1 MDNVI
6 HSGSSLYSFARI
18 YDTAMKIYAR
28 TRFAS
33 LFLIALF
40 TSSLLLAG
48 CGGPPRNNPLVD
60 ESRAAYAAAASD
72 PDVVSKAPDVL
83 QQAEA
88 DLRRSEQLLSDGA
101 DPVEVEHYAYL
112 AKQRIAIAQETV
124 RLKLAE
130 ESIKRAEIE
139 RKEVQLEAR
148 TAEAERARAE
158 AEASRLEAERRAA
171 EAEASRE
178 LAEDKTREA
187 QLAREQAEQ
196 ALARA
201 QELANRIAELEA
213 EQTARGLVLTLSD
226 VLFDVDKAD
235 LKPGAQRAID
245 ELANFLNE
253 YPERNVLIEG
263 FTDNTGSDEYNM
275 DLSSR
280 RAASVKSALVTRG
293 IGDSR
298 VRTIGYGETFPKA
311 TNGTAAGRQ
320 QNRRVEVI
328 ISDKSGNIPTR
339 TN

>member
-1 MDNVI
+1 
-6 HSGSSLYSFARI
+6 
-18 YDTAMKIYAR
+18 MKISAR
-28 TRFAS
+28 YTP
-33 LFLIALF
+33 LLLIALF
-40 TSSLLLAG
+40 AGSLMVAA
-48 CGGPPRNNPLVD
+48 CGGPPRYNPLVD
-60 ESRAAYAAAASD
+60 ESRAAYADAASD
-72 PDVVSKAPDVL
+72 PDVVSNAPNVL
-83 QQAEA
+83 QEAEA
-88 DLRRSEQLLSDGA
+88 DLRRSEQLLHEGG
-101 DPVEVEHYAYL
+101 DPAEVEHYAYL
-112 AKQRIAIAQETV
+112 AKQRVAIAHETT
-124 RLKLAE
+124 RLKQAE
-130 ESIKRAEIE
+130 AAIKRAEVE

-148 TAEAERARAE
+148 TVEAELARAE
-158 AEASRLEAERRAA
+158 AEASRREAERRAA
-171 EAEASRE
+171 EAEANRE
-178 LAEDKTREA
+178 LAEQRAREA
-187 QLAREQAEQ
+187 QLARQQAEQ

-263 FTDNTGSDEYNM
+263 FTDNTGTDEYNL

-280 RAASVKSALVTRG
+280 RAASVKAALVARG

-298 VRTIGYGETFPKA
+298 VRTIGYGEEYPKA

-320 QNRRVEVI
+320 LNRRVEVI

>member
-1 MDNVI
+1 
-6 HSGSSLYSFARI
+6 
-18 YDTAMKIYAR
+18 MKISAC
-28 TRFAS
+28 TRY
-33 LFLIALF
+33 
-40 TSSLLLAG
+40 TSLLLVILFAGSLLVAG
-48 CGGPPRNNPLVD
+48 CGGPPRYNPLVD
-60 ESRAAYAAAASD
+60 ESRASYADAASD
-72 PDVVSKAPDVL
+72 PDVVANAPDVL
-83 QQAEA
+83 QAAEA
-88 DLRRSEQLLSDGA
+88 DLRRSEQLLHDGA
-101 DPVEVEHYAYL
+101 DPEEVEHYAYL
-112 AKQRIAIAQETV
+112 AKQRVAIARETA
-124 RLKLAE
+124 RLKQAE
-130 ESIKRAEIE
+130 ASIKRAEVE

-148 TAEAERARAE
+148 TVEAEAARAE
-158 AEASRLEAERRAA
+158 AEASRREAERRAA
-171 EAEASRE
+171 EAESNRE
-178 LAEDKTREA
+178 LAEQKAQEA
-187 QLAREQAEQ
+187 QLARQQAEQ

-263 FTDNTGSDEYNM
+263 FTDNTGSNEYNL

-280 RAASVKSALVTRG
+280 RAMSVKTALVARG

-298 VRTIGYGETFPKA
+298 VRTIGYGEEYPKA

-320 QNRRVEVI
+320 LNRRVEVI

-339 TN
+339 SN

>member
-1 MDNVI
+1 
-6 HSGSSLYSFARI
+6 
-18 YDTAMKIYAR
+18 
-28 TRFAS
+28 
-33 LFLIALF
+33 
-40 TSSLLLAG
+40 
-48 CGGPPRNNPLVD
+48 
-60 ESRAAYAAAASD
+60 
-72 PDVVSKAPDVL
+72 
-83 QQAEA
+83 
-88 DLRRSEQLLSDGA
+88 
-101 DPVEVEHYAYL
+101 
-112 AKQRIAIAQETV
+112 
-124 RLKLAE
+124 
-130 ESIKRAEIE
+130 
-139 RKEVQLEAR
+139 
-148 TAEAERARAE
+148 
-158 AEASRLEAERRAA
+158 
-171 EAEASRE
+171 